1 MNDPPWDTPEFKQL
15 IKRRPQAF
23 IIGGSR
29 KLQLLPEHCYRNHK
43 VFLLKRNSFVANF
56 IETKVNHLKE
66 SLTFG
71 SEHLL
76 SKLEKFQT
84 DSLFPQELSNKT
96 NGASL
101 ESMKDFK
108 CQEGVPSEYEFDGK
122 LHVSECEVINS
133 L

>member
-43 VFLLKRNSFVANF
+43 GKFFRRSF

-66 SLTFG
+66 SLTCG

-76 SKLEKFQT
+76 SKLEEFQT